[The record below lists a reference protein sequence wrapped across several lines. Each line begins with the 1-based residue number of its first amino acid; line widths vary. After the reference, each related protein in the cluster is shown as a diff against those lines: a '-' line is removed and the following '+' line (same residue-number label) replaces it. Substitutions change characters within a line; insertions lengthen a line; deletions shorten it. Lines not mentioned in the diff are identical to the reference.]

1 MILHIHGD
9 LNPYYAQTL
18 CLIYFPGSKFGE
30 DEVEAEVTAVLAEL
44 GLDAPTAKQKGL
56 IMKTLMPRVKGK
68 ADGALVQN
76 VLARHLA

>member
-1 MILHIHGD
+1 M
-9 LNPYYAQTL
+9 
-18 CLIYFPGSKFGE
+18 SE